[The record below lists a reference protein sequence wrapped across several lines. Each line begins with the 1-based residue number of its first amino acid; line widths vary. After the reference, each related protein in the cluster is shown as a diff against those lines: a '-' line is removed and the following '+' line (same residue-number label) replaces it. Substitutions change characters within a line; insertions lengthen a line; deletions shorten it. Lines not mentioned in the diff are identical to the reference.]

1 MTVGYRFCGSCN
13 PHINTAGLLKRL
25 QKVDTKNRYVYWEQG
40 GFDTLLIISGCPR
53 DCTTRPPFGGKII
66 TVAGQS
72 MDGLYVPES
81 ELIDKILNKLK

>member
-1 MTVGYRFCGSCN
+1 MTIGYRFCGSCN
-13 PHINTAGLLKRL
+13 PHIDTAGLLNRL
-25 QKVDTKNRYVYWEQG
+25 QKANPENRYVYWEEG

-53 DCTTRPPFGGKII
+53 DCTTRPSFDGKIV

-81 ELIDKILNKLK
+81 ELIDKIIQKLK